1 MLKKA
6 LGRGLETLIP
16 VARER
21 EPATIVQDMRE
32 QIISVP
38 LALIS
43 ANPYQP
49 RRIFDDRALQELAES
64 FKAQGVIQPIVV
76 RRLGDGQFQLI
87 AGERRL
93 RAAKLAGLEKISAI
107 VRAASDAES
116 MEIALIE
123 NLQRRDLN
131 PVEAA
136 QAYQRL
142 MKEFGLTQEDLS
154 ARVGVQRSSI
164 ANTVRLLALPH
175 EVQIWIEQEQLSLG
189 HAKVLLGLADHDE
202 QIRLGRKAVKESL
215 SVRDLERLVNSAPAA
230 RPKRRDHVPSPLEDQ
245 LTRRLGTK
253 VRLVEGKVGGRVLI
267 EYYSTAELDRLVE
280 LILG

>member
-16 VARER
+16 VGRDA
-21 EPATIVQDMRE
+21 AAIAQDERE

-38 LALIS
+38 LSLIS

-49 RRIFDDRALQELAES
+49 RRVFDDRSLQELADS

-76 RRLGDGQFQLI
+76 RRLGDGQYQLI

-131 PVEAA
+131 PIEAA
-136 QAYQRL
+136 KAYQRL
-142 MKEFGLTQEDLS
+142 MKEFGLTQEELS

-164 ANTVRLLALPH
+164 ANTVRLLALPP
-175 EVQIWIEQEQLSLG
+175 EVQTWIEDEQLSLG
-189 HAKVLLGLADHDE
+189 HAKVLLGLAGHAE
-202 QIRLGRKAVKESL
+202 QILLGRKAVKESL
-215 SVRDLERLVNSAPAA
+215 SVRDLERLVSYAPAA
-230 RPKRRDHVPSPLEDQ
+230 RPKRRDQVHNPLEEQ

-253 VRLVEGKVGGRVLI
+253 VRLIQGKLGGKVLI
-267 EYYSTAELDRLVE
+267 EYYSAEELDRLVE

>member
-16 VARER
+16 AGR
-21 EPATIVQDMRE
+21 EPATIVQDERE

-38 LALIS
+38 LPLIS

-49 RRIFDDRALQELAES
+49 RRVFDDHALQELADS
-64 FKAQGVIQPIVV
+64 FKAQGVIQPILV

-93 RAAKLAGLEKISAI
+93 RAAKLAGLEKISVI
-107 VRAASDAES
+107 VRAASDAQS

-123 NLQRRDLN
+123 NLQRKDLN

-136 QAYQRL
+136 NAYQRL
-142 MKEFGLTQEDLS
+142 MKEFGLTQEELS

-164 ANTVRLLALPH
+164 ANTVRLLALPL
-175 EVQIWIEQEQLSLG
+175 EVQTWIEQEQLSLG
-189 HAKVLLGLADHDE
+189 HAKVLLGLAGHDE
-202 QIRLGRKAVKESL
+202 QIRLGRKAIKESL
-215 SVRDLERLVNSAPAA
+215 SVRDLERLVSYAAAA
-230 RPKRRDHVPSPLEDQ
+230 RPKRRDHAPTPLEEQ
-245 LTRRLGTK
+245 LTRSLGTK
-253 VRLVEGKVGGRVLI
+253 VRLIEGKVGGKVLI
-267 EYYSTAELDRLVE
+267 EYYSSAELDRLVE

>member
-16 VARER
+16 AGR
-21 EPATIVQDMRE
+21 EPATIAQEERE

-38 LALIS
+38 LPLIS

-49 RRIFDDRALQELAES
+49 RRVFDDRALQELADS

-93 RAAKLAGLEKISAI
+93 RAAKLAGLEKISTI

-131 PVEAA
+131 PIEAA
-136 QAYQRL
+136 NAYQRL
-142 MKEFGLTQEDLS
+142 MKEFGLTQEELS
-154 ARVGVQRSSI
+154 ERVGVQRSSI
-164 ANTVRLLALPH
+164 ANTVRLLALPL
-175 EVQIWIEQEQLSLG
+175 EVQTWIEQEQLSMG
-189 HAKVLLGLADHDE
+189 HAKVLSGLAEQDE

-215 SVRDLERLVNSAPAA
+215 SVRDLERLVSHARVA
-230 RPKRRDHVPSPLEDQ
+230 RPKRRDQAPHPLEEQ

-253 VRLVEGKVGGRVLI
+253 VRLVRGKLGGKVLI
-267 EYYSTAELDRLVE
+267 EYYSAEELDRLVE

>member
-6 LGRGLETLIP
+6 LGRGIETLIP
-16 VARER
+16 VAREA
-21 EPATIVQDMRE
+21 ATIAQDERE
-32 QIISVP
+32 QIIAVP
-38 LALIS
+38 LSLIS
-43 ANPYQP
+43 SNPYQP
-49 RRIFDDRALQELAES
+49 RRIFDDRALQELADS

-76 RRLGDGQFQLI
+76 RRLGDGQYQLI

-107 VRAASDAES
+107 VRTASDTDS

-123 NLQRRDLN
+123 NLQRKDLN

-136 QAYQRL
+136 KAYQRL
-142 MKEFGLTQEDLS
+142 MKEFGLTQEELS

-164 ANTVRLLALPH
+164 ANTVRLLALPL
-175 EVQIWIEQEQLSLG
+175 EVQTWIEQEQLSLG
-189 HAKVLLGLADHDE
+189 HAKVLLGLAGQDE
-202 QIRLGRKAVKESL
+202 QIRIGRKAVKESL
-215 SVRDLERLVNSAPAA
+215 SVRDLERLVSYAPAA
-230 RPKRRDHVPSPLEDQ
+230 RPKRRDQAAKPLEEQ

-253 VRLVEGKVGGRVLI
+253 VRFIQGKVGGKVII
-267 EYYSTAELDRLVE
+267 EYYSTEELDRLVE

>member
-16 VARER
+16 VGR
-21 EPATIVQDMRE
+21 EPATIAHDERE

-38 LALIS
+38 LFLIS
-43 ANPYQP
+43 SNPYQP
-49 RRIFDDRALQELAES
+49 RRVFDDRALQELADS
-64 FKAQGVIQPIVV
+64 FKAQGVIQPILV
-76 RRLGDGQFQLI
+76 RRLGDGQYQLI

-107 VRAASDAES
+107 VRVASDAES

-123 NLQRRDLN
+123 NLQRKDLN

-136 QAYQRL
+136 KAYQRL
-142 MKEFGLTQEDLS
+142 MKEFGLTQEELS

-164 ANTVRLLALPH
+164 ANTVRLLALPL
-175 EVQIWIEQEQLSLG
+175 EVQAWIEQEQLSLG
-189 HAKVLLGLADHDE
+189 HAKVLLGLAGHDE
-202 QIRLGRKAVKESL
+202 QIRLGHKAIKESL
-215 SVRDLERLVNSAPAA
+215 SVRDLERLVNYAPAA
-230 RPKRRDHVPSPLEDQ
+230 RPKHRDQAASPLEEQ

-253 VRLVEGKVGGRVLI
+253 ARLVEGKVGGKILI
-267 EYYSTAELDRLVE
+267 EYYSAAELDRLVE

>member
-16 VARER
+16 VTRESA
-21 EPATIVQDMRE
+21 PIAQDELE
-32 QIISVP
+32 QIVAVP
-38 LALIS
+38 LSLIS

-49 RRIFDDRALQELAES
+49 RRVFDDGALQELADS
-64 FKAQGVIQPIVV
+64 FKVQGVIQPIVV

-93 RAAKLAGLEKISAI
+93 RAAKLAGMEKISAI

-123 NLQRRDLN
+123 NLQRKDLN

-136 QAYQRL
+136 KAYQRL
-142 MKEFGLTQEDLS
+142 MKEFGLTQEELS
-154 ARVGVQRSSI
+154 SRVGVQRSSI
-164 ANTVRLLALPH
+164 ANTVRLLGLPS
-175 EVQIWIEQEQLSLG
+175 EVQTWIEQEQLSLG
-189 HAKVLLGLADHDE
+189 HAKVLLGLAAHDE
-202 QIRLGRKAVKESL
+202 QIRLGRKAIKESL
-215 SVRDLERLVNSAPAA
+215 SVRDLERLVDNTPAA
-230 RPKRRDHVPSPLEDQ
+230 RSKRRDQPSSPLEEQ
-245 LTRRLGTK
+245 LIRRLGTK
-253 VRLVEGKVGGRVLI
+253 VRLIEGKVGGKVLI
-267 EYYSTAELDRLVE
+267 EYYSAEELDRLVE